1 MKNKGLSD
9 VEGVAEQVSKPPS
22 LYKNT
27 HAHIYKDTIMHNKSS
42 WCACNKSTIFF
53 SSKGKYNYDW
63 ST

>member
-1 MKNKGLSD
+1 VGCRYLFSQKNIYVQKMKNKGLSD

-42 WCACNKSTIFF
+42 
-53 SSKGKYNYDW
+53 
-63 ST
+63 